1 MLSFRQQPPLGVF
14 LIGLSLALTN
24 LLPLIINLPFICMLN
39 TLNWTGK
46 LAMLANYSFSFA
58 ILAWILL
65 RYLQGY
71 RWAMYVITATLI
83 CNVAYYYAAFHSPS
97 HQQAAPGLHNASLWS
112 FMLLTSLALCLSMRQ
127 QVRSYFRPRINTS
140 LLFSLSQMCL
150 AARLLRSKHQALL
163 TAPGLTAP

>member
-71 RWAMYVITATLI
+71 RWAMYVITTTLI
-83 CNVAYYYAAFHSPS
+83 CNVIYYYVAFQSPS
-97 HQQAAPGLHNASLWS
+97 HQQASTSLHNTSLWT
-112 FMLLTSLALCLSMRQ
+112 FILLTSLALCLSMHQ
-127 QVRSYFRPRINTS
+127 QVRSYFRPRVNAP
-140 LLFSLSQMCL
+140 LLICLSQMHL
-150 AARLLRSKHQALL
+150 ATRLLRNKNQVSLATSRL
-163 TAPGLTAP
+163 TTP